1 MTANITRTC
10 TLALLAFLASSLVG
24 CGGAAWQVRRGA
36 WSGEIALHGSLTDAH
51 YAAEDTILAHCGG
64 RARIVQGAEA
74 ERVAIA
80 DAASVPPREVSVDH
94 GGRRM
99 HYVCVGRAPSAF
111 QGRGTEVVET
121 SARIAQSPSG
131 L

>member
-1 MTANITRTC
+1 MTTNTKALGFALF
-10 TLALLAFLASSLVG
+10 TLLASSLVG

-51 YAAEDTILAHCGG
+51 YAAEDTMLAHCGG
-64 RARIVQGAEA
+64 RARIVYGAEA

-80 DAASVPPREVSVDH
+80 DTSSVPPHEVAVDH

-99 HYVCVGRAPSAF
+99 HYVCVSRAPSAF
-111 QGRGTEVVET
+111 QGRQSEIVGTTARAQVT
-121 SARIAQSPSG
+121 SG
-131 L
+131 DL